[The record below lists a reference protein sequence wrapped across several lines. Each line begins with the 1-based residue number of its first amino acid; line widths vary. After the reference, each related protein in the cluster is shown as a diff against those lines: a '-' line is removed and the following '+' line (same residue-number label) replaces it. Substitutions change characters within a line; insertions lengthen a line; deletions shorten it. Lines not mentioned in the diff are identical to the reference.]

1 MRRLSF
7 PHAFYLLLAMVLVS
21 VTACDDDDDAPACDL
36 SATAT
41 AEAFE
46 INVAATGGTA
56 PYRYSIDGENFDS
69 NTRIEVDEA
78 TNYTVTVRDANDC
91 EVTVDVTGTSLEQFT
106 DTRDDQVYRVVKIG
120 DQIWL
125 GENLNYD
132 TDEGD
137 FCYDDETD
145 NCNNDGK
152 LYTWAAAQAAVP
164 NGWSIPSVA
173 DRNALITE
181 LGGSTSEDA
190 ERTANAAMQP
200 EGTSGWD
207 DQYAGLYDVGDM
219 DYLGLDDTGRHWL
232 SDEAST
238 GRNEAMNV
246 RNNTTSRSSVVSQSH
261 ENRLSVR
268 LIKD

>member
-91 EVTVDVTGTSLEQFT
+91 EVTVDVTGDNLDQFT
-106 DTRDDQVYRVVKIG
+106 DTRGGTSTTYSVVKIG

-125 GENLNYD
+125 GENLNYI
-132 TDEGD
+132 TDD
-137 FCYDDETD
+137 DSFCYDDLPA
-145 NCNNDGK
+145 NCTEDGR
-152 LYTWAAAQAAVP
+152 LYTWDAAREAVPTGWRLPSVSEVQTLIEGLGGEFNAAV
-164 NGWSIPSVA
+164 
-173 DRNALITE
+173 
-181 LGGSTSEDA
+181 
-190 ERTANAAMQP
+190 AMQP
-200 EGTSGWD
+200 NGSSGWEEQFAGRYFVSISIYQDQDVNGYYWTSEEEEGDNTEAQAFRVGSGESPSVRLRD
-207 DQYAGLYDVGDM
+207 DDK
-219 DYLGLDDTGRHWL
+219 
-232 SDEAST
+232 E
-238 GRNEAMNV
+238 E
-246 RNNTTSRSSVVSQSH
+246 
-261 ENRLSVR
+261 RLSVR